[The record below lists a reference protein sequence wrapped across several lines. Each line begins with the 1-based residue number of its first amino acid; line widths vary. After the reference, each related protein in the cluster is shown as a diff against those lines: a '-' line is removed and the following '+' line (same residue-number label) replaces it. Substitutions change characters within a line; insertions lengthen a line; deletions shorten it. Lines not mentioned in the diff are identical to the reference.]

1 MNQLDTT
8 SKQRV
13 YFMLW
18 YENNDA
24 ANKNKSPALY
34 LYISSLSLFLFYPHS
49 LSFSFRELMHGEE
62 SLQEKK
68 KKKVF
73 VSTAML
79 LFLMLLARTTLWLF
93 PLKYAFAAV
102 YKTLFQIL
110 SVSAFKLRLLFG
122 NNKLQNYNLF
132 SAFAIIRRARKKETP
147 ISIYTY
153 VFQPFV
159 GGSRYA

>member
-1 MNQLDTT
+1 
-8 SKQRV
+8 
-13 YFMLW
+13 
-18 YENNDA
+18 
-24 ANKNKSPALY
+24 
-34 LYISSLSLFLFYPHS
+34 
-49 LSFSFRELMHGEE
+49 MHGEE

-68 KKKVF
+68 KKIVF

-102 YKTLFQIL
+102 YKTLFQICLL

-132 SAFAIIRRARKKETP
+132 SSFAIIRRARKKETP
-147 ISIYTY
+147 IYIIHMCSS
-153 VFQPFV
+153 PSP
-159 GGSRYA
+159 GGPVTHKPARN